1 MNSRNSSQTA
11 DVWTE
16 RFGRF
21 QATDMTVAQFCQSE
35 GVSLAAYYYWRRKLR
50 NPPKPTDQNTR
61 AISVPERQPAFLPVA
76 LAANS
81 DARIADPA
89 AAMTIDL
96 PGGIR
101 IRLEV
106 PMENPGEQP

>member
-1 MNSRNSSQTA
+1 MTSRNSPQTA
-11 DVWTE
+11 DAWNE

-50 NPPKPTDQNTR
+50 NSPKPSDPSTR
-61 AISVPERQPAFLPVA
+61 TISVPRRQPAFLPVA

-81 DARIADPA
+81 DARIAAPS
-89 AAMTIDL
+89 AAMTIEM

-106 PMENPGEQP
+106 PMENLGDHR